1 MSLARNPVKHPEN
14 SGVLRSCLLIMAL
27 LLGACSVES
36 TVLKP
41 SGFAVKA
48 PAAGTSFPSYIADAE
63 SHIYSALM
71 QTQYAHEAEPFGPG
85 YPIEKLVAM
94 RAPYEL
100 LPDPARCAD
109 GERRGFVLIHGL
121 TDSPYLLRSVAESL
135 HDGYPCALLRG
146 LLLPGHGTVPGDTLK
161 VGREEWRAAVS
172 YGVESLRAE
181 VDDVYLVGFSLGTA
195 LALDYADSH
204 RDDPQLRGLILL
216 SPALVAGNPYAWL
229 SPYVRWVRAWTGSS
243 EEVDAARY
251 RTLSLNAAAEFY
263 LVTRP
268 LTAAEF
274 TPLPFPVFMVAT
286 GDDTTVQSEPARQF
300 FCDKAPQGQRHLLW
314 YQSER
319 SESAPSVMCPG
330 IEVVEGAAPQSQ
342 VYSMSHVAIPV
353 PPEDPH
359 YGVESAFSRCLRL
372 GSGEESRLCQEE
384 ESGVVFGEINL
395 GIDGLYNG
403 GRVRRGTFNPHYAAM
418 MDGITCFIDGDCR

>member
-1 MSLARNPVKHPEN
+1 MSLARNPVRHPAN
-14 SGVLRSCLLIMAL
+14 SRLLPLCLLLGAL

-41 SGFAVKA
+41 SGFAVGA
-48 PAAGTSFPSYIADAE
+48 PAPGTSFPNYVADAE
-63 SHIYSALM
+63 SRIYSALM
-71 QTQYAHEAEPFGPG
+71 QAQYGQETEPFGPG
-85 YPIEKLVAM
+85 YPIEKVVAM

-100 LPDPARCAD
+100 LPDQERCGD
-109 GERRGFVLIHGL
+109 GERSGFLLIHGL

-135 HDGYPCALLRG
+135 HERYPCALLRG

-161 VGREEWRAAVS
+161 VGRDEWRAAVS
-172 YGVESLRAE
+172 YGVESVGAE
-181 VDDVYLVGFSLGTA
+181 VDAVYLVGFSLGTA
-195 LALDYADSH
+195 LALDYADGH
-204 RDDPQLRGLILL
+204 RDDPRLRGLILL

-243 EEVDAARY
+243 EEMDAARY

-268 LTAAEF
+268 LTEPDFRA
-274 TPLPFPVFMVAT
+274 LSIPVMMVAT

-300 FCDKAPQGQRHLLW
+300 FCDKTPEGQRHLLW

-319 SESAPSVMCPG
+319 SESVPSAMCPG
-330 IEVVEGAAPQSQ
+330 IEAVEGGAPQTR

-353 PPEDPH
+353 PPQDPH
-359 YGVESAFSRCLRL
+359 YGQEGAFSRCLRME
-372 GSGEESRLCQEE
+372 GEEARRCRED
-384 ESGVVFGEINL
+384 ESNVVFGEINL
-395 GIDGLYNG
+395 GVDGVYNG

-418 MDGITCFIDGDCR
+418 IDRIVCFIDGGCR